1 MKQSKEENTIDITK
15 KLLES
20 KCNNLKEGNHCNC
33 RGIKVLKAQIY
44 KKVFSVT
51 FCIMILMIE
60 KNMLNF

>member
-1 MKQSKEENTIDITK
+1 MRQSKEESTIDITK

-44 KKVFSVT
+44 KKVFSH
-51 FCIMILMIE
+51 
-60 KNMLNF
+60 